1 MYTIQPRRLKERID
15 LGFLTYHYKG
25 KSSFLMKGE
34 EAIISRQ
41 FLFSQNIISP
51 HLFQTIWISKY
62 LLNFN
67 FFLFLF
73 YRNPVKAAPASKQ
86 ASPVYQI
93 LFIYFILLV
102 PFFLKNVLE
111 VNPRSVSLVQ
121 FLHSKYAEIYYV
133 FFLFTFLNTQK
144 YKNMHP
150 KSNIIIIIR
159 KYHVI
164 L

>member
-1 MYTIQPRRLKERID
+1 VNGKIRKRVKCEYKSKNSNLYHQLIHLLK
-15 LGFLTYHYKG
+15 L
-25 KSSFLMKGE
+25 
-34 EAIISRQ
+34 EARS
-41 FLFSQNIISP
+41 
-51 HLFQTIWISKY
+51 
-62 LLNFN
+62 
-67 FFLFLF
+67 
-73 YRNPVKAAPASKQ
+73 
-86 ASPVYQI
+86 VYGCI
-93 LFIYFILLV
+93 V

-121 FLHSKYAEIYYV
+121 FLQSKYAEIYYV